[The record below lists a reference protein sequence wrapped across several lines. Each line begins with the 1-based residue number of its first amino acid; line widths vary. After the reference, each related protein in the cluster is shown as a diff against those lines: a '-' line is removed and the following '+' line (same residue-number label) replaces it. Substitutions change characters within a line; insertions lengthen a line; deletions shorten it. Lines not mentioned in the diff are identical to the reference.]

1 MSQQRRQARVPISGQ
16 AILSNDQGIC
26 ITASTKDISQDGI
39 GINKPTDSLAETE
52 YQIRISTDT
61 GRQIHLRA
69 TLVHSSVQT
78 TGFKTSDI
86 DEKNLQIITDLVAEY
101 QSTEAF
107 IKQIDEHDLLKQKY
121 IDEDGNEVSVTF
133 DIK

>member
-1 MSQQRRQARVPISGQ
+1 MVQQRQQARVPINGQ

-26 ITASTKDISQDGI
+26 IAAATKDISRDSI
-39 GINKPTDSLAETE
+39 GLEKPTDSLAEPE

-61 GRQIHLRA
+61 GQQIHLHA
-69 TLVHSSVQT
+69 TLIHSSIHT
-78 TGFKTSDI
+78 TGFKTS
-86 DEKNLQIITDLVAEY
+86 E
-101 QSTEAF
+101 
-107 IKQIDEHDLLKQKY
+107 IDEHDLLKQTY

>member
-1 MSQQRRQARVPISGQ
+1 MTQQRRQARVPISGQ

-26 ITASTKDISQDGI
+26 ITATTKDISQDGI

-69 TLVHSSVQT
+69 TLIHSSIHT

-86 DEKNLQIITDLVAEY
+86 NKKNLQIITDLVAEY